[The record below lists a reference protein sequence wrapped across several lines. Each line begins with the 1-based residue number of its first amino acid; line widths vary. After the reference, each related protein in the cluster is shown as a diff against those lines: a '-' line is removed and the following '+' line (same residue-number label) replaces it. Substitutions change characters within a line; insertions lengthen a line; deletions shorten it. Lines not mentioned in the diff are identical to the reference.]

1 MAHEIYS
8 NDSMVSAGNKVPWH
22 GLGTV
27 LADAGLSAG
36 TALTAAKLDWLNVQ
50 EDVFDGDMTRVDGFK
65 INRRSDD
72 KTVLGIV
79 NEGWTPVQNFELME
93 IAEAL
98 GQIDG
103 LDFKPVIET
112 AGSLRG
118 GKVVWALIQTGQRQF
133 HGSEHKAFML
143 LSNGHTA
150 GRGLR
155 GTATDVRVVCNNTL
169 TAAERADSALFITHT
184 SNVKARLDSAIK
196 LLKWGN
202 DSLDATFAI
211 YRALESAKVSADAA
225 VQFFADLLPN
235 AEVQPSAPRIVG
247 EMFNLFRHGAGNEGT
262 TAFDLVNAVTD
273 WVDHSKSYRDDANAG
288 ERRFLNSTM
297 SGDGDRMKR
306 SALKHANQLFAVT
319 A

>member
-169 TAAERADSALFITHT
+169 TAAERSDSALFLTHT
-184 SNVKARLDSAIK
+184 RGIKNRLDSAIK
-196 LLKWGN
+196 LLSWSN
-202 DSLDATFAI
+202 DALESTFAI
-211 YRALESAKVSADAA
+211 YQALEAVAINADQA
-225 VQFFADLLPN
+225 VQFFTDLLPS
-235 AEVQPSAPRIVG
+235 ADVQKSSPRIAG
-247 EMFNLFRHGAGNEGT
+247 EMLELFRHGAGNEGK
-262 TAFDLVNAVTD
+262 TAFDALNAVTD
-273 WVDHSKSYRDDANAG
+273 WVDHSKGFRDNDGAG
-288 ERRFLNSTM
+288 ERRFLDSTM
-297 SGDGDRMKR
+297 SGGGDRLKR
-306 SALKHANQLFAVT
+306 SALNRAHAVLAVGL
-319 A
+319 